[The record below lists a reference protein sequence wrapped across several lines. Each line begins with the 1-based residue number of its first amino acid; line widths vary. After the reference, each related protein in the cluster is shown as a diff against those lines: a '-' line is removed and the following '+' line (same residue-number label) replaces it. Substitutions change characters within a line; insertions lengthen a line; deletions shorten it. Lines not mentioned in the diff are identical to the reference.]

1 MGRFNRLL
9 MAQHPS
15 GDVSMDY
22 EVFEDRL
29 SATTW
34 RVEAIG
40 ADGRSRSEQ
49 RAREYAQHRATLERK
64 GSR

>member
-1 MGRFNRLL
+1 
-9 MAQHPS
+9 
-15 GDVSMDY
+15 MDY

-40 ADGRSRSEQ
+40 ADGEVYVAIFSGPDAEQ